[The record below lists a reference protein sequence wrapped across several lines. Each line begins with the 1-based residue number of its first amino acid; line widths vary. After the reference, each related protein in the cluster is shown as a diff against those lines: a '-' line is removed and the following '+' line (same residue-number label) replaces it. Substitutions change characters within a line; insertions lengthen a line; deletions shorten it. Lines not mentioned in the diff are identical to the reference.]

1 MDTLNLRTM
10 ARKSVFNGGKHE
22 GRSVQQLLDLQHTR
36 YLRWVYFN
44 LSKIS
49 FLPDILDEI
58 GITEEW
64 RIEKPG
70 KDPEKGRALDE
81 YKDKNH
87 NNFLKRQS
95 ETDPQRA
102 IREDAHFK
110 ATLRRESRRSSRQFF
125 KEDARFFSKG
135 AMQSRNHGHY

>member
-1 MDTLNLRTM
+1 MDTINLRTM
-10 ARKSVFNGGKHE
+10 ARKSVFSEGKHKD
-22 GRSVQQLLDLQHTR
+22 RSVQQLLDLRHTR

-70 KDPEKGRALDE
+70 KDPEKGLALDH
-81 YKDKNH
+81 YKDMNF
-87 NNFLKRQS
+87 NNFLHRQS
-95 ETDPQRA
+95 EDDPRKAIAEHAYLNAKMQREA
-102 IREDAHFK
+102 RRKARQYFTKDAKH
-110 ATLRRESRRSSRQFF
+110 
-125 KEDARFFSKG
+125 FSKG
-135 AMQSRNHGHY
+135 AMQRRNHGH

>member
-10 ARKSVFNGGKHE
+10 ARKSVFSEGKHKD
-22 GRSVQQLLDLQHTR
+22 RSVQQVLDLQHTR

-70 KDPEKGRALDE
+70 KDPEKGEQLDE
-81 YKDKNH
+81 IFDTKIKAMRMFQYE
-87 NNFLKRQS
+87 NN
-95 ETDPQRA
+95 ETDGLRQTR
-102 IREDAHFK
+102 K
-110 ATLRRESRRSSRQFF
+110 AKSKEKKRRLAEYHEFLMDD
-125 KEDARFFSKG
+125 KKHYSKG
-135 AMQSRNHGHY
+135 AMQRRNHGH